1 MFIELVTTKGEKIMF
16 NAANIVL
23 IAPEKKGT
31 VLVDVNGIDWLV
43 AEDYEI
49 LKMRFANFST
59 CKTF

>member
-23 IAPEKKGT
+23 IAPDKKGT

-49 LKMRFANFST
+49 LKMGFANYLT